1 MPDFEMCLS
10 ETCPASGR
18 CRRHKA
24 SGTNPSHMQAYG
36 YHEPGANG
44 RCDVY
49 LPRYEAE
56 FPGWAEALAES
67 SILSRSTI
75 KPLRIPPFLPSC
87 PD

>member
-56 FPGWAEALAES
+56 FPGGLEHSPGTQMRRASCVGGSYGDS
-67 SILSRSTI
+67 SV
-75 KPLRIPPFLPSC
+75 
-87 PD
+87 

>member
-56 FPGWAEALAES
+56 FPGWAEAWAE
-67 SILSRSTI
+67 LFAQHADEAR
-75 KPLRIPPFLPSC
+75 KLRRRIIR
-87 PD
+87 

>member
-56 FPGWAEALAES
+56 FPGWAEALAE
-67 SILSRSTI
+67 LFALHADEAR
-75 KPLRIPPFLPSC
+75 KLRRRMR
-87 PD
+87 DG

>member
-1 MPDFEMCLS
+1 MSGQTIMPDFEMCLS

-24 SGTNPSHMQAYG
+24 SGTNPSPMQAYG

-56 FPGWAEALAES
+56 FPGWDGAF
-67 SILSRSTI
+67 SRHADEVPCT
-75 KPLRIPPFLPSC
+75 PEGAA
-87 PD
+87 

>member
-24 SGTNPSHMQAYG
+24 SGSNPSPMQAYG

-44 RCDVY
+44 RCGMY

-56 FPGWAEALAES
+56 FPGWAEAWAE
-67 SILSRSTI
+67 LFAQHADEAR
-75 KPLRIPPFLPSC
+75 
-87 PD
+87 DG